1 MSLKTWLE
9 EVDAGAQDP
18 RVWAYPVDA
27 VEAMPPSEREA
38 ALQALTFRARTGD
51 AKAIEALGEPC
62 LSLSPAEARD
72 VTDALEHAKTHGN
85 AWARAAAL
93 RMLARMRGG
102 AELTALAM
110 TTDDL
115 LRGLGAYE
123 LKQNPDPA
131 TVPILIGLL
140 MDPDTIVRVH
150 ASEGLIE
157 KLGLAK
163 LNTAL
168 GSPVN
173 RIDSGCAAR
182 FETIW
187 RPACAELRAIS
198 EAIVLGATPE
208 SLDLVLVPSE
218 DPTLTRQ
225 FFINASQWKPHELDL
240 IRRLGPHDRRW
251 AESVLLGRLEFPDMH
266 AIAALVAL
274 DVPGWRAVVAEAVA
288 SFAASG
294 TYPEFVA
301 DGRAALAAK

>member
-1 MSLKTWLE
+1 MSLSTWLE

-18 RVWAYPVDA
+18 RVWAYPVGA
-27 VEAMPPSEREA
+27 IATMTPQQRGSAIA
-38 ALQALTFRARTGD
+38 ALVLRARIGD
-51 AKAIEALGEPC
+51 AKAIEALGEPG
-62 LSLSPAEARD
+62 LTLSPSDATD
-72 VTDALEHAKTHGN
+72 IMDALEHAKTHGN

-110 TTDDL
+110 TSDDL

-150 ASEGLIE
+150 ASEGLIQ

-163 LNTAL
+163 YNTAL

-187 RPACAELRAIS
+187 HPACAELRAIS
-198 EAIVLGATPE
+198 EAIVLGASPE
-208 SLDLVLVPSE
+208 SLDLVHVPSK
-218 DPTLTRQ
+218 DPTMTRQ
-225 FFINASQWKPHELDL
+225 FFINASQWKPHDL
-240 IRRLGPHDRRW
+240 ALIQQLGPHDRRW

-274 DVPGWRAVVAEAVA
+274 DVRGWRAVVGEAVA
-288 SFAASG
+288 SFAAAG
-294 TYPEFVA
+294 TYPEFVR
-301 DGRAALAAK
+301 DGEAALATA